1 MVKYKASIVSGII
14 GILSLMSVLA
24 DKFEPPISYILYLI
38 VFTSAF
44 VIIYD
49 IRQERT

>member
-1 MVKYKASIVSGII
+1 MVNYKASIISGIV
-14 GILSLMSVLA
+14 GILSIMLIIA
-24 DKFEPPISYILYLI
+24 DKFEPPTSYVLYLI
-38 VFTSAF
+38 IFVSAF